1 LPIHSISPSK
11 QKKDIQ
17 SLKKSETSVYK
28 KRIRLLEELTEHPTT
43 GIGKPEKLKHEL
55 GGLYSRR
62 LTQKH
67 RLVYR
72 VDEERITVLVISAL
86 GHYG

>member
-1 LPIHSISPSK
+1 LPIHSISPSR

-28 KRIRLLEELTEHPTT
+28 KLIRLLEELTEHPTT

-72 VDEERITVLVISAL
+72 VDEEKITVLVISAL

>member
-1 LPIHSISPSK
+1 MPIHSISPSR

-28 KRIRLLEELTEHPTT
+28 KLIRLLEELTEHPTT

>member
-1 LPIHSISPSK
+1 LPIHSISPSR

-28 KRIRLLEELTEHPTT
+28 KLIRLLEELTEHPTT

>member
-1 LPIHSISPSK
+1 MPIHSISPSR

-28 KRIRLLEELTEHPTT
+28 KLIRLLEELTEHPTT

-72 VDEERITVLVISAL
+72 VDEEKITVLVISAL